1 MKVNMKEKR
10 YFVNEDYPSETWES
24 ILGLT
29 KDCARSILNDEEF
42 AEWCKDHEA
51 EMEAYRKRVEEY
63 SRTHYFPGCYG
74 DATTDCN

>member
-1 MKVNMKEKR
+1 MKEKR

-29 KDCARSILNDEEF
+29 AECAETILSEEEF
-42 AEWCKDHEA
+42 KEWRKDRDAQERAYAE
-51 EMEAYRKRVEEY
+51 RVAEY

-74 DATTDCN
+74 DPLTDC